1 MEYPSIVF
9 INKDYYKPNLKDPL
23 EKVVVHETAH
33 QWWYGIVGNDQID
46 EAWLDESLATY
57 SETLYIIHKYGD
69 KEGENYF
76 NYTCQM
82 PYDYGKSYIE
92 SDVVVKPLS
101 KFHSWEDYGLLV
113 YVKGAIFLNE
123 IKKDFGMATL
133 IQILNRYYDTYRFK
147 IARTEDF
154 LRICE
159 EVTNSSFKEKAQLWL
174 YGR

>member
-1 MEYPSIVF
+1 M
-9 INKDYYKPNLKDPL
+9 
-23 EKVVVHETAH
+23 
-33 QWWYGIVGNDQID
+33 GNNQID

-69 KEGENYF
+69 KEGGKLF
-76 NYTCQM
+76 LITPAKC
-82 PYDYGKSYIE
+82 PYDLYGKSYIE

-159 EVTNSSFKEKAQLWL
+159 EVTNSSFKEKAQPMALWQIEKGGL
-174 YGR
+174 CLPI